1 MDEQPRRGEVLGTFH
16 PCQHGNKS
24 SGWGRDPPVIRARPC
39 AAAAVSW
46 GEWELLVRGAKGVF
60 VFTLIK

>member
-1 MDEQPRRGEVLGTFH
+1 M
-16 PCQHGNKS
+16 
-24 SGWGRDPPVIRARPC
+24 ARPC